1 MQAWT
6 KALGER
12 CTFRHGEPTMVKP
25 AATLTRS
32 SALLLAL
39 LTIPAHAA
47 AQDRLPPIPADKMTD
62 AQKQAAAEFKVHRGV
77 DINGP
82 FIPLL
87 RSPEVML
94 RTTAMGDYLR
104 YKTALGSPLNEF
116 VILITA
122 RHLSQSHEWS
132 VHQPIAL
139 KAGVGAEIV
148 KAVAE
153 GRKPTGMSAD
163 QDLVYDFCTELLH
176 NQSVSDATYARA
188 IARFGEQGTIEMIA
202 VVGYYNF
209 LGFVLNVART
219 PPIAPGSPT
228 LVPLVH

>member
-1 MQAWT
+1 
-6 KALGER
+6 
-12 CTFRHGEPTMVKP
+12 MVKH
-25 AATLTRS
+25 AVRGTWS
-32 SALLLAL
+32 SALLLLL
-39 LTIPAHAA
+39 LTIPAPSA
-47 AQDRLPPIPADKMTD
+47 AQDRLPSIPADKMTE

-104 YKTALGSPLNEF
+104 YKTALGPPLNEF

-139 KAGVGAEIV
+139 KAGVGATIV
-148 KAVAE
+148 NAVAE

-176 NQSVSDATYARA
+176 NQSVSDETYSRA
-188 IARFGEQGTIEMIA
+188 LARFGEQGTIDMVA

-228 LVPLVH
+228 LAPFVH